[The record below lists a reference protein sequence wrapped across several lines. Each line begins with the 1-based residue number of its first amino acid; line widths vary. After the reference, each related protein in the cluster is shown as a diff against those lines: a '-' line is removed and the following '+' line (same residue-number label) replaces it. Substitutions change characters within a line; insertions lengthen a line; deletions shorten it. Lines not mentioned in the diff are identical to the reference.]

1 MSVDDYYH
9 GGKAGL
15 NPGDLLIPSPPH
27 VDDGCPI
34 CVARRDGRS
43 LTVGEYRAWLA
54 PFGGRSRSILD
65 MLGNAPDA
73 ALIDP
78 PSKHKA
84 VYITTDHAYARWYA
98 ARSRGD
104 LYVVQPI
111 GDVIPSE
118 EDSFPSFVVGSA
130 RIRSVIERDVRLD
143 RRDRRALD
151 RRWARADRRQQAR
164 SVRGATGMAVLS

>member
-1 MSVDDYYH
+1 MSATYYH

-15 NPGDLLIPSPPH
+15 KPGELLVPSPPH

-34 CVARRDGRS
+34 CVARREGRGV
-43 LTVGEYRAWLA
+43 TVGEYRAWLA
-54 PFGGRSRSILD
+54 QFGDRARSILD
-65 MLGNAPDA
+65 MLVNAPDA

-84 VYITTDHAYARWYA
+84 VYITTERAYARWYA

-104 LYVVQPI
+104 LYVIQPI
-111 GDVIPSE
+111 GEVTPSD
-118 EDSFPSFVVGSA
+118 EDSFPSFIVDRAVVSA
-130 RIRSVIERDVRLD
+130 VLERDVRLD

-151 RRWARADRRQQAR
+151 RQWAKADRRVGHKVVA
-164 SVRGATGMAVLS
+164 VLAMGIGATA